1 MLKLSVGLALAMGAS
16 CCHQSFGA
24 AFFPKRTCTTGLL
37 HHNDPHEN
45 RMVVS
50 SRVRRLL
57 EVLRGG
63 SGTEEPSEE
72 QEQAAIEEVLY
83 LPGLLDVNLI
93 RSDHPSAL
101 SDSTILISASKAK
114 ELKVSKGDVVGVIG
128 RRRRASYGRIQIES
142 NKAKGTKG
150 ASACTL
156 SENLAKNLRLRKGDK
171 VKIATLGE
179 RTDDEEKAGVSRSGD
194 LLLLEAPVPP
204 TIKSVTFSPIEDS
217 LKSLESLEKG
227 GDPITDEEIMDRFV
241 TPYLEGEGGLL
252 KSGQLL
258 LLTDEN
264 GRKLEFLVSHM
275 EVEGAESATTDEGT
289 DDAENSGE
297 AKDYRDD
304 KPLAGEITDVTSAVV
319 GGSVPRPV
327 IGAGYDSVGGLEKA
341 IQLMRELVELPLRF
355 PELWTTAGVPT
366 PKGVL
371 LHGPPG
377 SGKTLIA
384 NALVEETGAHVVII
398 NGPEIMARKG
408 GESEANLRQAFQEA
422 QEKAPSIIFM
432 DELDSI
438 APKRDQAQGETEKR
452 VVSQLL
458 TLMDSLKPSSNVM
471 VIGATNRPNV
481 IESALRRPG
490 RFDRELE
497 IVVPDEEGRH
507 EILKIKTKDMQL
519 ETDVD
524 LFQIARDTHGYV
536 GADLQ
541 QLTLEAALQC
551 IRSNI
556 ANLDVDSE
564 DPIPDETLEVL
575 RVTNDHF
582 NHALS
587 VCDPSTLRDNKVEV
601 PDIKWEDI
609 GGLEDTKR
617 ELQEMVRYPIEH
629 RHLFERFGMQASRGV
644 LFYGPPGCGKT
655 LMAKAIANE
664 CGANFI
670 SVKGPEL
677 LNMWFGGSEANVR
690 NLFDKARAASP
701 CILFFDEMDSI
712 ARARGSGAGGG
723 SSETSDRVI
732 NQILSEIDGMGSGKT
747 LFIIGA
753 TNRPDILDPGIMRP
767 GRLDQLIYIPL
778 PDRESRISIFK
789 ANLRKSP
796 VAEDVSIE
804 DLADATDGFSGADIT
819 EICQR
824 AAKNAIRDS
833 ITAGIERQKRV
844 DAGELTQEEA
854 DALPDPVPF
863 ITRSHFEASMSKARR
878 SVGPEIIQ
886 QYEEFSSKI
895 KQDWGSKD
903 GKGSDGANTYD
914 IDAVAAE
921 QAREDA
927 LMDAEAEE
935 EVSESVLASGG
946 D

>member
-1 MLKLSVGLALAMGAS
+1 MHNSLHLSLLFVG
-16 CCHQSFGA
+16 
-24 AFFPKRTCTTGLL
+24 
-37 HHNDPHEN
+37 
-45 RMVVS
+45 S
-50 SRVRRLL
+50 SSKPTAV
-57 EVLRGG
+57 
-63 SGTEEPSEE
+63 
-72 QEQAAIEEVLY
+72 
-83 LPGLLDVNLI
+83 
-93 RSDHPSAL
+93 
-101 SDSTILISASKAK
+101 SDSTILISSSKAK
-114 ELKVSKGDVVGVIG
+114 ELGLAKGDVVGVVG
-128 RRRRASYGRIQIES
+128 RRRRALYGRILVQ
-142 NKAKGTKG
+142 KTKPNE

-156 SENLAKNLRLRKGDK
+156 SENLAKSLRLRKGDK
-171 VKIATLGE
+171 VKVVPLG
-179 RTDDEEKAGVSRSGD
+179 RQDDKEAEGTHSGD
-194 LLLLEAPVPP
+194 MLLLEAKTAPSVG
-204 TIKSVTFSPIEDS
+204 SVTFSPIEDS
-217 LKSLESLEKG
+217 LSALEALEKG
-227 GDPITDEEIMDRFV
+227 GDAIPDEEIMKRFI
-241 TPYLEGEGGLL
+241 TPYLSESGGFL
-252 KSGQLL
+252 KRGQVL
-258 LLTDEN
+258 LLTDDI
-264 GRKLEFLVSHM
+264 GRKLEFLVSYM
-275 EVEGAESATTDEGT
+275 EIDGAASATKTESLEGDSEEP
-289 DDAENSGE
+289 DDSVETNEDVAIG
-297 AKDYRDD
+297 
-304 KPLAGEITDVTSAVV
+304 GEINEASVV
-319 GGSVPRPV
+319 IGGSVPRPV

-341 IQLMRELVELPLRF
+341 IQLMREIIELPLRF

-384 NALVEETGAHVVII
+384 NALVEETGAHVVVI

-458 TLMDSLKPSSNVM
+458 TLMDSLKPSSNVI

-519 ETDVD
+519 EPEVD

-551 IRSNI
+551 IRSNLD
-556 ANLDVDSE
+556 NLDVDSE
-564 DPIPDETLEVL
+564 DPIPDEKLDVL
-575 RVTNDHF
+575 RVTSDHF
-582 NHALS
+582 NYALS

-601 PDIKWEDI
+601 PDVKWADI
-609 GGLEDTKR
+609 GGLEETKR

-712 ARARGSGAGGG
+712 ARARGSGGGGG
-723 SSETSDRVI
+723 SSDTSDRVI

-778 PDRESRISIFK
+778 PDHESRISIFK

-796 VAEDVSIE
+796 IAEDVSIK

-844 DAGELTQEEA
+844 EAGELTQEEA

-863 ITRSHFEASMSKARR
+863 ITRLHFEASMSKARR
-878 SVGPEIIQ
+878 SVGPEIIA
-886 QYEEFSSKI
+886 QYDEFSAKI
-895 KQDWGSKD
+895 KQDWGNKE
-903 GKGSDGANTYD
+903 GKGGEGGNTYD
-914 IDAVAAE
+914 IDAAAIE
-921 QAREDA
+921 QAREDQ
-927 LMDAEAEE
+927 LMDADEASEIPATGEE
-935 EVSESVLASGG
+935 
-946 D
+946 

>member
-1 MLKLSVGLALAMGAS
+1 VDGIVSSSTQVIIGGATPRVEVGL
-16 CCHQSFGA
+16 
-24 AFFPKRTCTTGLL
+24 
-37 HHNDPHEN
+37 
-45 RMVVS
+45 
-50 SRVRRLL
+50 
-57 EVLRGG
+57 
-63 SGTEEPSEE
+63 
-72 QEQAAIEEVLY
+72 
-83 LPGLLDVNLI
+83 
-93 RSDHPSAL
+93 
-101 SDSTILISASKAK
+101 
-114 ELKVSKGDVVGVIG
+114 
-128 RRRRASYGRIQIES
+128 
-142 NKAKGTKG
+142 
-150 ASACTL
+150 
-156 SENLAKNLRLRKGDK
+156 
-171 VKIATLGE
+171 
-179 RTDDEEKAGVSRSGD
+179 
-194 LLLLEAPVPP
+194 
-204 TIKSVTFSPIEDS
+204 
-217 LKSLESLEKG
+217 
-227 GDPITDEEIMDRFV
+227 
-241 TPYLEGEGGLL
+241 
-252 KSGQLL
+252 
-258 LLTDEN
+258 
-264 GRKLEFLVSHM
+264 
-275 EVEGAESATTDEGT
+275 
-289 DDAENSGE
+289 
-297 AKDYRDD
+297 
-304 KPLAGEITDVTSAVV
+304 
-319 GGSVPRPV
+319 
-327 IGAGYDSVGGLEKA
+327 GYDSVGGLDKV

-377 SGKTLIA
+377 CGKSLIA

-408 GESEANLRQAFQEA
+408 GESEANLRQAFEEA
-422 QEKAPSIIFM
+422 IEKAPSIIFM

-497 IVVPDEEGRH
+497 IVIPDEDGRH
-507 EILKIKTKDMQL
+507 EILKIKTKDMKL
-519 ETDVD
+519 APDVD
-524 LFQIARDTHGYV
+524 LFQIARDTHGFV

-551 IRSNI
+551 IRSHIVNI
-556 ANLDVDSE
+556 DVDSE
-564 DPIPDETLEVL
+564 DPIPDEVLDMLE
-575 RVTNDHF
+575 VTNDHF

-601 PDIKWEDI
+601 PNVSWEDI
-609 GGLEDTKR
+609 GGLEETKR

-701 CILFFDEMDSI
+701 CILFFDELDSI
-712 ARARGSGAGGG
+712 ARSRGGGAGG
-723 SSETSDRVI
+723 SSDTSDRVI

-747 LFIIGA
+747 LFVIGA

-778 PDRESRISIFK
+778 PDHESRVSIFK

-796 VAEDVSIE
+796 IADDVN
-804 DLADATDGFSGADIT
+804 LQQMADATEGFSGADIT

-833 ITAGIERQKRV
+833 ITAQIERQKRV
-844 DAGELTQEEA
+844 EAGELTQEEA
-854 DALPDPVPF
+854 NALPDPVPS
-863 ITRSHFEASMSKARR
+863 ITAAHFEASMSKARR
-878 SVGPEIIQ
+878 SVSPEIIAQYDEFTKKQKQ
-886 QYEEFSSKI
+886 QWSTKD
-895 KQDWGSKD
+895 QGS
-903 GKGSDGANTYD
+903 TYD
-914 IDAVAAE
+914 IDEAAE
-921 QAREDA
+921 EQKREDNM
-927 LMDAEAEE
+927 L
-935 EVSESVLASGG
+935 
-946 D
+946 

>member
-1 MLKLSVGLALAMGAS
+1 MAGKY
-16 CCHQSFGA
+16 
-24 AFFPKRTCTTGLL
+24 
-37 HHNDPHEN
+37 E
-45 RMVVS
+45 S
-50 SRVRRLL
+50 SS
-57 EVLRGG
+57 EVLV
-63 SGTEEPSEE
+63 T
-72 QEQAAIEEVLY
+72 AATPRVAF
-83 LPGLLDVNLI
+83 GL
-93 RSDHPSAL
+93 
-101 SDSTILISASKAK
+101 
-114 ELKVSKGDVVGVIG
+114 
-128 RRRRASYGRIQIES
+128 
-142 NKAKGTKG
+142 
-150 ASACTL
+150 
-156 SENLAKNLRLRKGDK
+156 
-171 VKIATLGE
+171 
-179 RTDDEEKAGVSRSGD
+179 
-194 LLLLEAPVPP
+194 
-204 TIKSVTFSPIEDS
+204 
-217 LKSLESLEKG
+217 
-227 GDPITDEEIMDRFV
+227 
-241 TPYLEGEGGLL
+241 
-252 KSGQLL
+252 
-258 LLTDEN
+258 
-264 GRKLEFLVSHM
+264 
-275 EVEGAESATTDEGT
+275 
-289 DDAENSGE
+289 
-297 AKDYRDD
+297 
-304 KPLAGEITDVTSAVV
+304 
-319 GGSVPRPV
+319 
-327 IGAGYDSVGGLEKA
+327 GYDSVGGMDKT

-355 PELWTTAGVPT
+355 PELWTTAGVPS

-377 SGKTLIA
+377 CGKSLLA

-408 GESEANLRQAFQEA
+408 GESEANLRQAFEEA
-422 QEKAPSIIFM
+422 IEKAPSIIFM

-458 TLMDSLKPSSNVM
+458 TLMDSLKPNSNVM
-471 VIGATNRPNV
+471 VIGATNRPNA

-497 IVVPDEEGRH
+497 IVIPDEDGRL
-507 EILKIKTKDMQL
+507 EILKIKTKDMKL
-519 ETDVD
+519 APDVD

-551 IRSNI
+551 IRSNLG
-556 ANLDVDSE
+556 NMDVDSE
-564 DPIPDETLEVL
+564 DPIPDEALDMLEV
-575 RVTNDHF
+575 TTEHM

-601 PDIKWEDI
+601 PNVKWEDI
-609 GGLEDTKR
+609 GGLEETKR

-712 ARARGSGAGGG
+712 ARARGGGGGGG

-778 PDRESRISIFK
+778 PDLESRVSIFK

-796 VAEDVSIE
+796 IGEDVNIRQ
-804 DLADATDGFSGADIT
+804 LADVTEGFSGADLT

-824 AAKNAIRDS
+824 AAKNAIRDC
-833 ITAGIERQKRV
+833 ITAQIERQKRV
-844 DAGELTQEEA
+844 EAGELTQEEA

-863 ITRSHFEASMSKARR
+863 ITSAHFEASMSKARR
-878 SVGPEIIQ
+878 SVSPEILE
-886 QYEEFSSKI
+886 QYETFTQ
-895 KQDWGSKD
+895 KQKQQWSASAGDN
-903 GKGSDGANTYD
+903 ANVYD
-914 IDAVAAE
+914 IDEAAAE
-921 QAREDA
+921 QSREEKAFEGID
-927 LMDAEAEE
+927 EAEE
-935 EVSESVLASGG
+935 GDDDTTPEPVLVSSDRSSEATTEE
-946 D
+946 

>member
-1 MLKLSVGLALAMGAS
+1 MRS
-16 CCHQSFGA
+16 CADIQYFSC
-24 AFFPKRTCTTGLL
+24 AFS
-37 HHNDPHEN
+37 DED
-45 RMVVS
+45 
-50 SRVRRLL
+50 
-57 EVLRGG
+57 E
-63 SGTEEPSEE
+63 EEPS
-72 QEQAAIEEVLY
+72 V
-83 LPGLLDVNLI
+83 
-93 RSDHPSAL
+93 
-101 SDSTILISASKAK
+101 
-114 ELKVSKGDVVGVIG
+114 
-128 RRRRASYGRIQIES
+128 
-142 NKAKGTKG
+142 
-150 ASACTL
+150 
-156 SENLAKNLRLRKGDK
+156 
-171 VKIATLGE
+171 
-179 RTDDEEKAGVSRSGD
+179 AGVMD
-194 LLLLEAPVPP
+194 
-204 TIKSVTFSPIEDS
+204 
-217 LKSLESLEKG
+217 ES
-227 GDPITDEEIMDRFV
+227 TEILMAGS
-241 TPYLEGEGGLL
+241 TPRVEVGL
-252 KSGQLL
+252 
-258 LLTDEN
+258 
-264 GRKLEFLVSHM
+264 
-275 EVEGAESATTDEGT
+275 
-289 DDAENSGE
+289 
-297 AKDYRDD
+297 
-304 KPLAGEITDVTSAVV
+304 
-319 GGSVPRPV
+319 
-327 IGAGYDSVGGLEKA
+327 GYDSVGGLDKA

-377 SGKTLIA
+377 CGKTLIA

-408 GESEANLRQAFQEA
+408 GESEANLRQSFEEA
-422 QEKAPSIIFM
+422 IAKAPSIIFM

-458 TLMDSLKPSSNVM
+458 TLMDSLNSKSNVM

-497 IVVPDEEGRH
+497 IVIPDEDGRH
-507 EILKIKTKDMQL
+507 EILKIKTKDMKIGN
-519 ETDVD
+519 DID

-551 IRSNI
+551 IRSNVG
-556 ANLDVDSE
+556 NMDVDSE
-564 DPIPDETLEVL
+564 EPIPDEILDTLEVSS
-575 RVTNDHF
+575 DHF
-582 NHALS
+582 LHALS
-587 VCDPSTLRDNKVEV
+587 VTDPSTLRDNKVEV
-601 PDIKWEDI
+601 PNVKWADI
-609 GGLEDTKR
+609 GGLEETKR

-690 NLFDKARAASP
+690 ELFNKARAASP
-701 CILFFDEMDSI
+701 CILFFDEIDSI
-712 ARARGSGAGGG
+712 ARARGAGGAGG
-723 SSETSDRVI
+723 SSDTSDRVI

-778 PDRESRISIFK
+778 PDRESRVSIFK

-796 VAEDVSIE
+796 ITGINMEQ
-804 DLADATDGFSGADIT
+804 LADVTEGFSGADIT

-844 DAGELTQEEA
+844 EAEELTQEEA
-854 DALPDPVPF
+854 DALPDPVPC
-863 ITRSHFEASMSKARR
+863 ITAAHFEASMSKARR
-878 SVGPEIIQ
+878 SVGPEIIK
-886 QYEEFSSKI
+886 QYDDFTAKI
-895 KQDWGSKD
+895 KQQWSTEEGEGGS
-903 GKGSDGANTYD
+903 AVYD
-914 IDAVAAE
+914 IDVAAAE

-927 LMDAEAEE
+927 LLDGLEDQAVPAFAADDEE
-935 EVSESVLASGG
+935 EEEEEEGEEEEEE
-946 D
+946 

>member
-1 MLKLSVGLALAMGAS
+1 MFS
-16 CCHQSFGA
+16 HPF
-24 AFFPKRTCTTGLL
+24 
-37 HHNDPHEN
+37 
-45 RMVVS
+45 
-50 SRVRRLL
+50 
-57 EVLRGG
+57 
-63 SGTEEPSEE
+63 
-72 QEQAAIEEVLY
+72 Y
-83 LPGLLDVNLI
+83 L
-93 RSDHPSAL
+93 
-101 SDSTILISASKAK
+101 
-114 ELKVSKGDVVGVIG
+114 
-128 RRRRASYGRIQIES
+128 
-142 NKAKGTKG
+142 
-150 ASACTL
+150 C
-156 SENLAKNLRLRKGDK
+156 
-171 VKIATLGE
+171 ATD
-179 RTDDEEKAGVSRSGD
+179 DDEE
-194 LLLLEAPVPP
+194 
-204 TIKSVTFSPIEDS
+204 
-217 LKSLESLEKG
+217 
-227 GDPITDEEIMDRFV
+227 
-241 TPYLEGEGGLL
+241 
-252 KSGQLL
+252 
-258 LLTDEN
+258 
-264 GRKLEFLVSHM
+264 
-275 EVEGAESATTDEGT
+275 
-289 DDAENSGE
+289 
-297 AKDYRDD
+297 
-304 KPLAGEITDVTSAVV
+304 
-319 GGSVPRPV
+319 SVPV
-327 IGAGYDSVGGLEKA
+327 AGKLSSETEMIIGGATPRIEIGMGYDSVGGLEKA

-366 PKGVL
+366 PKGIL

-377 SGKTLIA
+377 CGKTLLA
-384 NALVEETGAHVVII
+384 NALVEETGAHIVII

-408 GESEANLRQAFQEA
+408 GESEANLRQAFEEA
-422 QEKAPSIIFM
+422 MEKAPSIIFM

-497 IVVPDEEGRH
+497 IVIPDEDGRH
-507 EILKIKTKDMQL
+507 EILNIKTRDMQL
-519 ETDVD
+519 ASDVD

-541 QLTLEAALQC
+541 QLTMEAALQC

-556 ANLDVDSE
+556 GNMDVDSE
-564 DPIPDETLEVL
+564 DPVPEEVL
-575 RVTNDHF
+575 ESLKVTDAHF
-582 NHALS
+582 GHALS

-601 PDIKWEDI
+601 PNIKWEDI
-609 GGLEDTKR
+609 GGLEETKR

-690 NLFDKARAASP
+690 SLFDKARAASP

-712 ARARGSGAGGG
+712 ARSRGAGGSG

-778 PDRESRISIFK
+778 PDRDSRISIFK

-796 VAEDVSIE
+796 VADDISMEN
-804 DLADATDGFSGADIT
+804 LADATEGFSGADIT

-844 DAGELTQEEA
+844 EAGELTQDEA
-854 DALPDPVPF
+854 DALPDPVPY
-863 ITRSHFEASMSKARR
+863 ITRAHFEASMSKARR

-886 QYEEFSSKI
+886 QYDEFTSKVKQQWSSSGT
-895 KQDWGSKD
+895 DN
-903 GKGSDGANTYD
+903 ANAYD
-914 IDAVAAE
+914 IDAAAAE
-921 QAREDA
+921 QEREDA
-927 LMDAEAEE
+927 MFDGDSEKVSVGGSDNEAE
-935 EVSESVLASGG
+935 

>member
-1 MLKLSVGLALAMGAS
+1 M
-16 CCHQSFGA
+16 
-24 AFFPKRTCTTGLL
+24 
-37 HHNDPHEN
+37 
-45 RMVVS
+45 
-50 SRVRRLL
+50 
-57 EVLRGG
+57 
-63 SGTEEPSEE
+63 
-72 QEQAAIEEVLY
+72 
-83 LPGLLDVNLI
+83 
-93 RSDHPSAL
+93 
-101 SDSTILISASKAK
+101 
-114 ELKVSKGDVVGVIG
+114 
-128 RRRRASYGRIQIES
+128 
-142 NKAKGTKG
+142 
-150 ASACTL
+150 
-156 SENLAKNLRLRKGDK
+156 DK
-171 VKIATLGE
+171 T
-179 RTDDEEKAGVSRSGD
+179 
-194 LLLLEAPVPP
+194 
-204 TIKSVTFSPIEDS
+204 
-217 LKSLESLEKG
+217 
-227 GDPITDEEIMDRFV
+227 
-241 TPYLEGEGGLL
+241 
-252 KSGQLL
+252 
-258 LLTDEN
+258 
-264 GRKLEFLVSHM
+264 
-275 EVEGAESATTDEGT
+275 
-289 DDAENSGE
+289 
-297 AKDYRDD
+297 
-304 KPLAGEITDVTSAVV
+304 
-319 GGSVPRPV
+319 
-327 IGAGYDSVGGLEKA
+327 

-355 PELWTTAGVPT
+355 PELWTTAGVPS

-377 SGKTLIA
+377 CGKSLLA

-408 GESEANLRQAFQEA
+408 GESEANLRQAFEEA
-422 QEKAPSIIFM
+422 IEKAPSIIFM

-458 TLMDSLKPSSNVM
+458 TLMDSLKPNSNVM
-471 VIGATNRPNV
+471 VIGATNRPNA

-497 IVVPDEEGRH
+497 IVIPDEDGRL
-507 EILKIKTKDMQL
+507 EILKIKTKDMKL
-519 ETDVD
+519 APDVD

-551 IRSNI
+551 IRSNLG
-556 ANLDVDSE
+556 NMDVDSE
-564 DPIPDETLEVL
+564 DPIPDEVLDMLEV
-575 RVTNDHF
+575 TTEHM

-587 VCDPSTLRDNKVEV
+587 VCDPSTLRDNKIEV
-601 PDIKWEDI
+601 PNVKWEDI
-609 GGLEDTKR
+609 GGLEETKR

-712 ARARGSGAGGG
+712 ARARGGGGGGG

-778 PDRESRISIFK
+778 PDLESRVSIFK

-796 VAEDVSIE
+796 IGEDVEIQQ
-804 DLADATDGFSGADIT
+804 LADVTEGFSGADIT

-833 ITAGIERQKRV
+833 ITAQIERQKRV
-844 DAGELTQEEA
+844 EAGELTQEEA

-863 ITRSHFEASMSKARR
+863 ITSAHFEASMSKARR
-878 SVGPEIIQ
+878 SVSPEILE
-886 QYEEFSSKI
+886 QYESFTQ
-895 KQDWGSKD
+895 KQKQQWSASAAGES
-903 GKGSDGANTYD
+903 GNVYN
-914 IDAVAAE
+914 IDEAAAE
-921 QAREDA
+921 QSREEKMLEGID
-927 LMDAEAEE
+927 D
-935 EVSESVLASGG
+935 SEQNDDVTPEPVLATSS
-946 D
+946 DSSEAIKEE

>member
-1 MLKLSVGLALAMGAS
+1 M
-16 CCHQSFGA
+16 
-24 AFFPKRTCTTGLL
+24 T
-37 HHNDPHEN
+37 N
-45 RMVVS
+45 
-50 SRVRRLL
+50 
-57 EVLRGG
+57 
-63 SGTEEPSEE
+63 TE
-72 QEQAAIEEVLY
+72 
-83 LPGLLDVNLI
+83 
-93 RSDHPSAL
+93 
-101 SDSTILISASKAK
+101 
-114 ELKVSKGDVVGVIG
+114 
-128 RRRRASYGRIQIES
+128 
-142 NKAKGTKG
+142 
-150 ASACTL
+150 
-156 SENLAKNLRLRKGDK
+156 
-171 VKIATLGE
+171 
-179 RTDDEEKAGVSRSGD
+179 DEEDETPVAG
-194 LLLLEAPVPP
+194 
-204 TIKSVTFSPIEDS
+204 T
-217 LKSLESLEKG
+217 
-227 GDPITDEEIMDRFV
+227 
-241 TPYLEGEGGLL
+241 
-252 KSGQLL
+252 
-258 LLTDEN
+258 LT
-264 GRKLEFLVSHM
+264 
-275 EVEGAESATTDEGT
+275 ATTD
-289 DDAENSGE
+289 
-297 AKDYRDD
+297 
-304 KPLAGEITDVTSAVV
+304 IVV
-319 GGSVPRPV
+319 GGATPRV
-327 IGAGYDSVGGLEKA
+327 DVALGYDSVGGMDQA
-341 IQLMRELVELPLRF
+341 IKLVRELVELPLRF
-355 PELWTTAGVPT
+355 PELWSTAGVPP

-377 SGKTLIA
+377 CGKTLLA
-384 NALVEETGAHVVII
+384 NALVEETGAHIVII

-408 GESEANLRQAFQEA
+408 GESEANLRQAFEEA
-422 QEKAPSIIFM
+422 IEKAPSIIFM

-497 IVVPDEEGRH
+497 IVIPDEDGRH

-519 ETDVD
+519 SNDVD
-524 LFQIARDTHGYV
+524 LFQMARDTHGYV

-556 ANLDVDSE
+556 GSMDVDSE
-564 DPIPDETLEVL
+564 ETIPDEILDILT
-575 RVTNDHF
+575 VTNSHF
-582 NHALS
+582 DHALS

-601 PDIKWEDI
+601 PNVKWADI
-609 GGLEDTKR
+609 GGLEETKR

-712 ARARGSGAGGG
+712 ARSRGGGGGGG

-778 PDRESRISIFK
+778 PDRDSRISIFK

-796 VAEDVSIE
+796 ISDDIDMET
-804 DLADATDGFSGADIT
+804 LADATEGFSGADIT

-844 DAGELTQEEA
+844 EAGELTQDEA
-854 DALPDPVPF
+854 DALPDPVPC
-863 ITRSHFEASMSKARR
+863 ITRTHFEASMSKARR
-878 SVGPEIIQ
+878 SVGPEIVQ
-886 QYEEFSSKI
+886 QYDEFTAKMKQQWSS
-895 KQDWGSKD
+895 S
-903 GKGSDGANTYD
+903 SAESSSSYD
-914 IDAVAAE
+914 IDAAAAE
-921 QAREDA
+921 QSREDA
-927 LMDAEAEE
+927 LLDGVE
-935 EVSESVLASGG
+935 
-946 D
+946 